1 MRSVRWHAASK
12 IDFYRTCGSDPVEHR
27 RFLAIRLD
35 HPHLLTRLP
44 VMFTAL
50 TVDSEAGAR
59 VGESE
64 GQREAAVGDLQAV
77 GQSVVA
83 GINQAARRAV
93 AAGVIVVVAVG
104 GLAGWLGYCALQ
116 GHRAATERGMFVQM
130 ARQGATGLDDD

>member
-1 MRSVRWHAASK
+1 
-12 IDFYRTCGSDPVEHR
+12 
-27 RFLAIRLD
+27 
-35 HPHLLTRLP
+35 
-44 VMFTAL
+44 MFTAL

-104 GLAGWLGYCALQ
+104 GLAGWLGYCAARASG
-116 GHRAATERGMFVQM
+116 GHRARHVRADGPAGGHWT
-130 ARQGATGLDDD
+130 